1 MNEPGLWWGIGLFA
15 AALAVAFLEL
25 LIPSAGIL
33 TILSGALAIAGV
45 VAFWSV
51 SPLWGVISLLALVII
66 VPLLVAFLLRIYPDT
81 PIGRRM
87 ILSSDDDPD
96 AAPPT
101 PDSPHAALLGL
112 TGEAISELRPV
123 GMIRVDGQRLE
134 ALSEQGVI
142 DIGARV
148 RITAVEGTRIRV
160 RRIE

>member
-1 MNEPGLWWGIGLFA
+1 MNEPALWWGIGLFA
-15 AALAVAFLEL
+15 GALAIAFLEL
-25 LIPSAGIL
+25 FIPSAGIL

-51 SPLWGVISLLALVII
+51 SPLWGVISLLALVIL

-87 ILSSDDDPD
+87 ILSSDND
-96 AAPPT
+96 AHSGNDAPG
-101 PDSPHAALLGL
+101 SPHAALLGL

-142 DIGARV
+142 DIGAPV
-148 RITAVEGTRIRV
+148 RITAVEGARIRV

>member
-1 MNEPGLWWGIGLFA
+1 MNEPRLWWGVGLFA
-15 AALAVAFLEL
+15 AALAIAFLEL
-25 LIPSAGIL
+25 FIPSAGML
-33 TILSGALAIAGV
+33 ALLAGALAIAGV

-51 SPLWGVISLLALVII
+51 SSLWGILALLALVIL

-87 ILSSDDDPD
+87 ILTSDPEPPPEPPS
-96 AAPPT
+96 AHAPQP
-101 PDSPHAALLGL
+101 SLVGL

-123 GMIRVDGQRLE
+123 GMIRVNGQRLE

-142 DIGARV
+142 DIGAQV

>member
-1 MNEPGLWWGIGLFA
+1 MNEPRLWWGVGLFA
-15 AALAVAFLEL
+15 AALAIAVLEL
-25 LIPSAGIL
+25 FIPSAGIL
-33 TILSGALAIAGV
+33 ALLSGALAIAGV

-51 SPLWGVISLLALVII
+51 SQLWGILSLLALILL

-87 ILSSDDDPD
+87 ILSSDRDAPPD
-96 AAPPT
+96 APPAPA
-101 PDSPHAALLGL
+101 PHAKLIGL

-160 RRIE
+160 RRLD